1 MIDLVQLVKTNNLLD
16 LEQYLTLINVNTID
30 GWGDSLLHLAIRSG
44 NINIIKLLMK
54 FNPKL
59 DIVNTSHES
68 ILETLYDIKNKKI
81 IKLLI
86 PYFNMEL
93 SIYDLT
99 YIHKLTNICTFE
111 LSATFIT
118 NNIDNI
124 ISYGYSDMIPENIK
138 SIFLF

>member
-44 NINIIKLLMK
+44 NITIIKLLMK

-99 YIHKLTNICTFE
+99 YMHKLTKICTFE